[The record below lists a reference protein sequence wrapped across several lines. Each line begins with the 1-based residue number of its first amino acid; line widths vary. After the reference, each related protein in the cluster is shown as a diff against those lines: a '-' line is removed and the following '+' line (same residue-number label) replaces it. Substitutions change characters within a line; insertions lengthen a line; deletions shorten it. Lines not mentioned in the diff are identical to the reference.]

1 MRISRPYGWMGFF
14 LRRVYMVQ
22 LNVSD
27 VDRVK
32 KTKRKTHPVSLVIK
46 QSSGCVQHL
55 GIGFLLAH
63 IGDKVG
69 RVGMHLHRNLSKNLF
84 TSASVISIH
93 SYHGFSFIHLFLYLE
108 QLVQWVYKVTRQP
121 KGWTLRVKIDGC
133 CRAATPQFART
144 TTMKNHHRRWKR
156 KVEGGHAIIMSS
168 E

>member
-1 MRISRPYGWMGFF
+1 
-14 LRRVYMVQ
+14 MVQ

-27 VDRVK
+27 ADRVK
-32 KTKRKTHPVSLVIK
+32 KTRRKTHPVSLVIK

-93 SYHGFSFIHLFLYLE
+93 SYHGFSFIHLFLVSGAIGSMGI
-108 QLVQWVYKVTRQP
+108 QSH
-121 KGWTLRVKIDGC
+121 
-133 CRAATPQFART
+133 ATA
-144 TTMKNHHRRWKR
+144 KR
-156 KVEGGHAIIMSS
+156 LDFES
-168 E
+168 EN

>member
-69 RVGMHLHRNLSKNLF
+69 RVGMHLHRNLSKTCSPPHQSSQFILTMVSLLF
-84 TSASVISIH
+84 TSFCIWSNWFNGYTKSRD
-93 SYHGFSFIHLFLYLE
+93 S
-108 QLVQWVYKVTRQP
+108 QKV
-121 KGWTLRVKIDGC
+121 GL
-133 CRAATPQFART
+133 
-144 TTMKNHHRRWKR
+144 
-156 KVEGGHAIIMSS
+156 
-168 E
+168 